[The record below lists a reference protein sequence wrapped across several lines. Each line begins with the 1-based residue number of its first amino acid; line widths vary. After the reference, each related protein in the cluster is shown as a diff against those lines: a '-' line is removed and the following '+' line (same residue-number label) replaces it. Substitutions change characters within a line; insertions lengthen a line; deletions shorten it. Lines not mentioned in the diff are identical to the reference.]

1 MNILKHLYYKIKC
14 KLITN
19 EHADYKREK
28 YEDRNVLENIIF
40 PYLLAEYDLKTVLD
54 IGREDYQEF
63 YNVFFKN
70 QELWT
75 LDFNPEHEEFGSPN
89 RHIIDD
95 AVNIKKHFQSEYF
108 DLVLINGV
116 IGWGLDDKEKIE
128 KTIAGI
134 IEILKPNG
142 ILVIGWNNF
151 KDIPVINPDSIKTL
165 RGLKPFVFPPL
176 KTDKFEC
183 VNGNHTYNFYSKS

>member
-1 MNILKHLYYKIKC
+1 MNILKQTYYKIKC

-19 EHADYKREK
+19 KYADYKREK

-40 PYLLAEYDLKTVLD
+40 PYLLANFDLKTVLD

-63 YNVFFKN
+63 YNIIFKN
-70 QELWT
+70 QEFWT
-75 LDFNPEHEEFGSPN
+75 LDYNPEHQEFGAPG

-95 AVNIKKHFQSEYF
+95 AGNVKKYWQDNYF
-108 DLVLINGV
+108 DLIILNGV
-116 IGWGLDDKEKIE
+116 IGWGLNDIEKIE
-128 KTIAGI
+128 NALSGI
-134 IEILKPNG
+134 IDILKPG
-142 ILVIGWNNF
+142 GLLIIGWNNF
-151 KDIPVINPDSIKTL
+151 KDVDVVNPDSIKAL
-165 RGLKPFVFPPL
+165 GRLKPFLFPPL